1 MDYFD
6 ELDKKKTEAAEKKLY
21 DDSYNK
27 QIKNSKKV
35 LGITFGIFAALFII
49 LGIIFLVAAEEE
61 KEAGWVFV
69 GLGFL
74 YGIIALVYCL
84 VKFKPNYEKYKERI
98 GKYGSTNVYDLS
110 MRVQLLEER
119 IKKLEEQISEKN

>member
-35 LGITFGIFAALFII
+35 LGITFGIIAALFII
-49 LGIIFLVAAEEE
+49 LGIIFLLAAEEE
-61 KEAGWVFV
+61 KEAGRAHKRTRPRRIFSFSE
-69 GLGFL
+69 L
-74 YGIIALVYCL
+74 
-84 VKFKPNYEKYKERI
+84 NYIRI
-98 GKYGSTNVYDLS
+98 
-110 MRVQLLEER
+110 R
-119 IKKLEEQISEKN
+119 